1 MTQDRM
7 LRFELNDL
15 LNSKASAQHHYICG
29 KNRNLIH
36 NSIHVL
42 TKKDLGNIYD

>member
-15 LNSKASAQHHYICG
+15 LNSKASAQRHYMCG
-29 KNRNLIH
+29 KNRYF
-36 NSIHVL
+36 SF
-42 TKKDLGNIYD
+42 